1 MALKPALK
9 ERFTVVSLLP
19 GDYPAMLEEIRGRI
33 RAARYEKPEAAEEE
47 LIVLY
52 GDIGRTIS
60 ERCKDSGG
68 VKSVLERLAADL
80 QNEFP
85 ELRDF
90 SVQHLWCMC
99 QLYLTRD
106 ENPKL
111 QPPVGEIA
119 RESVQKERLA
129 RTILEDL
136 RAAEISELDRER
148 RAALKLLHDHLAVY
162 KPGKG
167 WFIGDRYVGKNAIC
181 AKHFLAPGR

>member
-1 MALKPALK
+1 M
-9 ERFTVVSLLP
+9 SLLP
-19 GDYPAMLEEIRGRI
+19 DDYPALLEEINGRI
-33 RAARYEKPEAAEEE
+33 CAVRYEKAKPADEE

-52 GDIGRTIS
+52 GDIGRTIA

-90 SVQHLWCMC
+90 SAQHLWCMC
-99 QLYLTRD
+99 QLYLTCD

-111 QPPVGEIA
+111 QPLVGEA
-119 RESVQKERLA
+119 GRESVQKERAA
-129 RTILEDL
+129 RTILEEL
-136 RAAEISELDRER
+136 RSAEILELDRER
-148 RAALKLLHDHLAVY
+148 RAARKLLHDHLAVY

-167 WFIGDRYVGKNAIC
+167 WLIGDWYVGKNAIC
-181 AKHFLAPGR
+181 AKRFLAPGR

>member
-1 MALKPALK
+1 MALKPALE

-19 GDYPAMLEEIRGRI
+19 GDYPAMLEEIKGRI
-33 RAARYEKPEAAEEE
+33 RTARYEKPEAAEEE

-52 GDIGRTIS
+52 GDIGRTIVG
-60 ERCKDSGG
+60 RCKDSGG

-90 SVQHLWCMC
+90 SVQHLWYMC

-119 RESVQKERLA
+119 RESVQKEGWRGQSSKTYALP
-129 RTILEDL
+129 
-136 RAAEISELDRER
+136 ISELDRKR

-167 WFIGDRYVGKNAIC
+167 WFIGDWYVGKNAIC
-181 AKHFLAPGR
+181 AKRFLAPRR